1 MGQDE
6 YIHHHSFAIT
16 IEHRQALHGHKSL
29 ILWFTGLSGS
39 GKSTIANMVEG
50 RLHEKGISTYIL
62 DGDNLRN
69 GLNEDLGFSSE
80 DRKENIRR
88 IGQVAKIFVNSGIVV
103 LATFISPYIS
113 DREAVRKKV
122 QLGEFLEIYVKCPL
136 EACEKRDSKGLY
148 KKARIG
154 EITQFT
160 GVSAPYEEPVNP
172 EIIIETSQYSIE
184 ECVQQIMN
192 FLKDNELLG
201 DVNI

>member
-1 MGQDE
+1 M
-6 YIHHHSFAIT
+6 
-16 IEHRQALHGHKSL
+16 RR
-29 ILWFTGLSGS
+29 GS
-39 GKSTIANMVEG
+39 
-50 RLHEKGISTYIL
+50 RYIL
-62 DGDNLRN
+62 DGDNIRN

-80 DRKENIRR
+80 DCKENIRR
-88 IGQVAKIFVNSGIVV
+88 IGEVVKIFVESGIVV

-122 QLGEFLEIYVKCPL
+122 KQGEFLEIYVKCPL
-136 EACEKRDSKGLY
+136 EACEKRDPKGLY

-160 GVSAPYEEPVNP
+160 GISAPYDEPVNP

-184 ECVQQIMN
+184 ECARRIMN
-192 FLKDNELLG
+192 FLKDNGHLG